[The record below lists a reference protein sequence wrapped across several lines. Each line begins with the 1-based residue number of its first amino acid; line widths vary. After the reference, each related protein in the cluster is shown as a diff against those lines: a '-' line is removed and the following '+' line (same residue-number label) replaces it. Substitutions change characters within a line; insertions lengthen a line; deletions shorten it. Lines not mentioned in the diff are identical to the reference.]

1 MQAISNRILGVVS
14 GVVMGAAA
22 AGAAGQCDPA
32 DLFGPDQQ
40 FATGNFPNSVAIGDL
55 NGDGT
60 PDLATANGGSNSVS
74 VLLGNGDGTFQ
85 ARQDFA
91 TGVGPRSVAI
101 GDLNGDDTPDLAV
114 ANTGTFSNPGNSV
127 SVLLNQCGVSC
138 PADLTGDGDLNFFD
152 VSAFLSAFNAMDP
165 IADFNGDGLINFD
178 DVQAYLAA
186 FNAGCP

>member
-1 MQAISNRILGVVS
+1 
-14 GVVMGAAA
+14 
-22 AGAAGQCDPA
+22 
-32 DLFGPDQQ
+32 
-40 FATGNFPNSVAIGDL
+40 
-55 NGDGT
+55 
-60 PDLATANGGSNSVS
+60 

-85 ARQDFA
+85 PRQDFT
-91 TGVGPRSVAI
+91 TGSNPRSVAI
-101 GDLNGDDTPDLAV
+101 GDLDGDGTPDLAV
-114 ANTGTFSNPGNSV
+114 ANFYSNSV